1 MVVGGQGYSHFLFS
15 KESSLMFGFFGLL
28 RSVVSQMGKSWR
40 KQWCSWGGRW
50 HQAALAKGWVRGP
63 VGPWFRFQHS
73 TAGVPTTIL
82 LFSCICCPPEEST
95 ALWIVVRGR
104 LSSMW
109 AELSRQMLWR
119 GMDRS
124 VVLFNRRQWNLV
136 PFGINSCDLEI
147 DS

>member
-1 MVVGGQGYSHFLFS
+1 MEETVVFL
-15 KESSLMFGFFGLL
+15 
-28 RSVVSQMGKSWR
+28 
-40 KQWCSWGGRW
+40 GGRW

-63 VGPWFRFQHS
+63 VSPWFCFQHR
-73 TAGVPTTIL
+73 TAGVPATIL
-82 LFSCICCPPEEST
+82 LCSCICCSLEART
-95 ALWIVVRGR
+95 ALWLVVRGP

-119 GMDRS
+119 GMGRS

-147 DS
+147 DSR